1 MVTIKRLNV
10 KKRPLMKHAVQKTNT
25 DIANNKK
32 RKVDKDEDVDEKMK
46 TEDSKVTYSILPEDS
61 AKKVQ
66 EMKDQGR
73 VALNALKKHF
83 ADRSGKS
90 LFPDIDHAVGLA
102 VVYKV
107 PPLTTDRAR
116 VKIELPC
123 PPRTTSNT
131 SICLILPDLD
141 QSAKA
146 RKDPDVDKQARQW
159 AEKIE
164 KDHGL
169 LSQHYSKI
177 LTKRQLEREYHTFTQ
192 RRALATSY
200 DLFLVDVRVGK
211 AVRTFLGK
219 DFYKAHKE
227 PLDFNY
233 SKPLVSAIEKSI
245 KTVVLKLPRYAT
257 RAYISIGHLGQ
268 DSADLASNLDEVV
281 NVIVD
286 KCPGGLANIR
296 SVYMQPVGGSP
307 SLPIYMDSEGT
318 SEVKLERPQKRR
330 RAIEQVFDECSTL
343 PDGLKLA
350 VRKNGKVRVI
360 SEDSNTA
367 VHYPT
372 VHDEWE
378 ERDGL
383 KPTID
388 PAKLKRKHAIKKKRL
403 QKRVSQRKIKS
414 GEKVTVRPENHLKAE

>member
-1 MVTIKRLNV
+1 MLIKCLNQQLSLKIWFV
-10 KKRPLMKHAVQKTNT
+10 SKKTGVH
-25 DIANNKK
+25 
-32 RKVDKDEDVDEKMK
+32 
-46 TEDSKVTYSILPEDS
+46 
-61 AKKVQ
+61 
-66 EMKDQGR
+66 
-73 VALNALKKHF
+73 
-83 ADRSGKS
+83 
-90 LFPDIDHAVGLA
+90 
-102 VVYKV
+102 
-107 PPLTTDRAR
+107 
-116 VKIELPC
+116 ELPC

-233 SKPLVSAIEKSI
+233 SKPLVSSIEKSI

-268 DSADLASNLDEVV
+268 DSADLATNLD
-281 NVIVD
+281 
-286 KCPGGLANIR
+286 KFFF
-296 SVYMQPVGGSP
+296 
-307 SLPIYMDSEGT
+307 LPEGT

-330 RAIEQVFDECSTL
+330 RAIEQVSDECSTL

-350 VRKNGKVRVI
+350 VRRNGKVRVI
-360 SEDSNTA
+360 SEDSNAA

-383 KPTID
+383 RPTID
-388 PAKLKRKHAIKKKRL
+388 PAKLKRKHAIKRKRL
-403 QKRVSQRKIKS
+403 QKWVSQRKIKS

>member
-1 MVTIKRLNV
+1 LF
-10 KKRPLMKHAVQKTNT
+10 
-25 DIANNKK
+25 
-32 RKVDKDEDVDEKMK
+32 
-46 TEDSKVTYSILPEDS
+46 
-61 AKKVQ
+61 
-66 EMKDQGR
+66 QGR

-102 VVYKV
+102 DVYKT

-268 DSADLASNLDEVV
+268 DSADLASNLDE
-281 NVIVD
+281 
-286 KCPGGLANIR
+286 
-296 SVYMQPVGGSP
+296 
-307 SLPIYMDSEGT
+307 
-318 SEVKLERPQKRR
+318 
-330 RAIEQVFDECSTL
+330 
-343 PDGLKLA
+343 LA

>member
-1 MVTIKRLNV
+1 
-10 KKRPLMKHAVQKTNT
+10 
-25 DIANNKK
+25 
-32 RKVDKDEDVDEKMK
+32 MK
-46 TEDSKVTYSILPEDS
+46 TEDSKVTHSITIEES
-61 AKKVQ
+61 AKKIQ

-116 VKIELPC
+116 VRIELPC

-159 AEKIE
+159 AEKVE

-233 SKPLVSAIEKSI
+233 SKPLVSSIEKSI

-281 NVIVD
+281 NVIVN
-286 KCPGGLANIR
+286 KCPGGLPNIR
-296 SVYMQPVGGSP
+296 SVYMQPVGASP

-330 RAIEQVFDECSTL
+330 RAIEQVSDECSTL
-343 PDGLKLA
+343 PDGLKCPI
-350 VRKNGKVRVI
+350 NI
-360 SEDSNTA
+360 EIIQ
-367 VHYPT
+367 

-403 QKRVSQRKIKS
+403 NVDAMVLPRKAHEDDFASVRFFFAPHRCYYAICAFTYPVFVGLNWKSYAPTRAEVLAGRSLREEILNPLKIK
-414 GEKVTVRPENHLKAE
+414 K

>member
-1 MVTIKRLNV
+1 LF
-10 KKRPLMKHAVQKTNT
+10 
-25 DIANNKK
+25 
-32 RKVDKDEDVDEKMK
+32 
-46 TEDSKVTYSILPEDS
+46 
-61 AKKVQ
+61 
-66 EMKDQGR
+66 QGR

-116 VKIELPC
+116 VKI
-123 PPRTTSNT
+123 
-131 SICLILPDLD
+131 
-141 QSAKA
+141 
-146 RKDPDVDKQARQW
+146 
-159 AEKIE
+159 
-164 KDHGL
+164 
-169 LSQHYSKI
+169 
-177 LTKRQLEREYHTFTQ
+177 
-192 RRALATSY
+192 
-200 DLFLVDVRVGK
+200 
-211 AVRTFLGK
+211 
-219 DFYKAHKE
+219 
-227 PLDFNY
+227 
-233 SKPLVSAIEKSI
+233 
-245 KTVVLKLPRYAT
+245 
-257 RAYISIGHLGQ
+257 YISIGHLGQ

-281 NVIVD
+281 NVIVN

-296 SVYMQPVGGSP
+296 SVYLQPVGASP

-330 RAIEQVFDECSTL
+330 RAIEQVSDECSTL

-360 SEDSNTA
+360 SEDSNTV

-403 QKRVSQRKIKS
+403 QKRVSLKKIKS